1 METNLSDFKNNKDI
15 NENIDIIK
23 DINNKK
29 YCSLLKEIDK
39 VINNSKNQLEEIKS
53 KNERDGKV
61 YRCDKTK
68 INILTNDS
76 SSKNNNINN
85 ISFNKKQVIPEN
97 EEINEKMSNNK
108 DNNNNN
114 LDKDFELQR
123 INTNLRADLAVE
135 RAKVRE
141 LSLKLKIKDK
151 EIASLKQQLNY
162 THLNFYNK
170 QKQYENIL
178 ANTGKNN
185 TEENNNYLN
194 KYSTS
199 KQNSMMIKSFF
210 DFFNKHIE
218 LFNKLSIIN
227 NNNMILYNEN
237 DINNINFK
245 NSKLVINTL
254 DKLIEKFSVENKE
267 FSEQKMKFK
276 ENKNDIINISNNF
289 DDIKNDKNIIDKINP
304 ETIDNKEIESNS
316 QTNNIQN
323 LKIKNEEI

>member
-39 VINNSKNQLEEIKS
+39 VINKSKNQLEEIKS

>member
-39 VINNSKNQLEEIKS
+39 VINKSKNQLEEIKS
-53 KNERDGKV
+53 KNEKDYKV

-68 INILTNDS
+68 ISILTNDS

-85 ISFNKKQVIPEN
+85 KSFNKKQIIAEN

-218 LFNKLSIIN
+218 LFNQLSIIN

>member
-39 VINNSKNQLEEIKS
+39 VINKSKNQLEEIKS

-218 LFNKLSIIN
+218 LFNQLSIIN